1 MLKFLRDTRSSLVTW
16 TLRRRFARSDGATIF
31 TDLSKV
37 PSSLTWPLERIGL
50 DLTPRLDALRS
61 DDSLTRLASL
71 GGITA
76 WLVTGDR
83 QVKEVLANSADF
95 SNDFRHLAGGNA
107 EATPGGLGFADP
119 PDHSRLRRLLTPE
132 FTMRRLARL
141 KPRISAIVDEQLD
154 NMAQAEGPVDLWRDF
169 ALPVPTL
176 TICELLGVP
185 YEERDRFQRLAAGRF
200 DLESAGARDSVA
212 MISQALDYLLD
223 LIRRKRSS
231 PGNGLLDALIRDHG
245 AEVTDRELAGLAD
258 GILTG
263 GLETSASMIALG
275 ALSLLRHR
283 DAGGGLE
290 WESNTDRYVEE
301 LLRYLTPVQMAFP
314 RFAARP
320 IRLGETT
327 VQAGDLVL
335 CSLSAANRDDRKGAG
350 MNEFEAVRQVSPHL
364 AFGYGIHRCVG
375 AELARM
381 ELRTVFPALFRRFPD
396 LRPEH
401 NWDDPAFRKKS
412 IVYGVDSLRVVL
424 Q

>member
-1 MLKFLRDTRSSLVTW
+1 LVTW
-16 TLRRRFARSDGATIF
+16 AVRRRLARSDGGANF
-31 TDLSKV
+31 SDLSKV
-37 PSSLTWPLERIGL
+37 PNSLTWPLERTGL
-50 DLTPRLDALRS
+50 DLTPRLAALRS
-61 DDSLTRLASL
+61 DDSLTRLAGL

-76 WLVTGDR
+76 WLATGRR
-83 QVKEVLANSADF
+83 QVKDVLANSADF
-95 SNDFRHLAGGNA
+95 SNDFRHLAGGDI

-119 PDHSRLRRLLTPE
+119 PDHTRLRRLLTPE

-141 KPRISAIVDEQLD
+141 QPRISAIVDGQLD
-154 NMAQAEGPVDLWRDF
+154 VMARAGGPVDLWRDF

-185 YEERDRFQRLAAGRF
+185 YEDRDRFQRLAAGRF
-200 DLESAGARDSVA
+200 DLESAGARESVA
-212 MISQALDYLLD
+212 MMSEALDYLLD
-223 LIRRKRSS
+223 LVRRKRSS

-245 AEVTDRELAGLAD
+245 DDVTDKELAGLAD

-275 ALSLLRHR
+275 VLTLLRHR
-283 DAGGGLE
+283 DAGVDLDWDTG
-290 WESNTDRYVEE
+290 TDRYVEE
-301 LLRYLTPVQMAFP
+301 LLRFLTPVQVAFP

-320 IRLGETT
+320 VQLGETT
-327 VQAGDLVL
+327 VQAGDLVV
-335 CSLSAANRDDRKGAG
+335 CSLSAANRDEREGAG
-350 MNEFEAVRQVSPHL
+350 MNEFDTERQTSPHV

-396 LRPEH
+396 LRLE
-401 NWDDPAFRKKS
+401 NDGDDLAFRKKS
-412 IVYGVDSLRVVL
+412 IVYGVDSLRVVP